1 MAQGLSVFEYNNL
14 FTEISK
20 VQGVSEEDVKRTLT
34 LLDLLKSKRINER
47 KEIDVTDVVMVDAY
61 DEEGNKL
68 PIEGVTAW
76 SDDLLDHILRNV

>member
-47 KEIDVTDVVMVDAY
+47 KEIDVTNVVMVDAY
-61 DEEGNKL
+61 DDEGNKL
-68 PIEGVTAW
+68 PIEGVTAFA
-76 SDDLLDHILRNV
+76 DEIIECVLDSV